1 MLIASKFCTH
11 KRNKKPKSSPMKKYS
26 QVLADEGIL
35 AKVYSQIDKGS
46 YQRCEAC
53 NTMIFWGDQSLKQR
67 NPYRSY
73 IRSVIKPC
81 TYSTDNSIS
90 HALFILCLR

>member
-11 KRNKKPKSSPMKKYS
+11 KRNKKPKPSPMIKYS

-53 NTMIFWGDQSLKQR
+53 NTMIFWG
-67 NPYRSY
+67 RS
-73 IRSVIKPC
+73 ITETEK
-81 TYSTDNSIS
+81 SIS
-90 HALFILCLR
+90 